1 MAEGGA
7 MLHWVLVAVCGISL
21 VVQFRLNC
29 AEAYGILVPWPG
41 IKPASPALEARF
53 LTIGPSGKFPALLYE
68 RKERELFWSVDPMGQ
83 QTKVGVSTSNGM
95 LPHYRHC
102 LGQGSVVSISGR
114 RSDQVRTKAM
124 LTPTC
129 SRCSPKFSKTWGW
142 NQVSGFFFFFFTH
155 TEIYQLLEYKS
166 ETNSEG
172 SFCRLDS
179 VALANHSGRL
189 FCTEHHLVKCWKQLM
204 LCSWFQTDA
213 LGCILV
219 LSGLAPDDPVLWHQP
234 SLLCRHSHP

>member
-1 MAEGGA
+1 MRERRGNYFEVLILWANRPKSVCPQAMACF
-7 MLHWVLVAVCGISL
+7 HIIVIVWVKGLLSPSL
-21 VVQFRLNC
+21 GDGLTKSEQRPCWL
-29 AEAYGILVPWPG
+29 L
-41 IKPASPALEARF
+41 PAPDAAPNSLKLGVE
-53 LTIGPSGKFPALLYE
+53 TKF
-68 RKERELFWSVDPMGQ
+68 
-83 QTKVGVSTSNGM
+83 
-95 LPHYRHC
+95 
-102 LGQGSVVSISGR
+102 
-114 RSDQVRTKAM
+114 QV
-124 LTPTC
+124 
-129 SRCSPKFSKTWGW
+129 
-142 NQVSGFFFFFFTH
+142 FFFFFTH

-234 SLLCRHSHP
+234 SLLCQHSHP